1 MVAFGGSWPWV
12 RRALDALRH
21 NTPESYE
28 VILVDNGGCRDH
40 SSPGG
45 ANVELVQNKENVGF
59 GPASNQGAARARGDV
74 LCLLNPDV
82 LVEPGWLGPLL
93 ERAHEAGVGAA
104 FPAKLNLDGT
114 MQEAGAFVTGEG
126 NAFLFGDGEG
136 ADAPQYAFRRE
147 VDFGSAAAMCMTRSC
162 FISAGGFDPA
172 YRIAYYE
179 DADLCFRLRT
189 QGLRLVYEPRAR
201 VLHARSVSAPPAELT
216 DVYAANRRV
225 FLSRWEAV
233 IEDRPKWEEID
244 TNPRV
249 RLEAR
254 DLHAS
259 DRFLVLGADDAIQR
273 LASELA
279 SALPRALVTLIVE
292 QIDPSSVRALLG
304 SGVEVVQVRDARPPL
319 VERAGHYSHVVT
331 VHKETPRSL
340 WSVLRETQPDAPF
353 LDAAEG
359 SAAVLSSRTRRRAR
373 RPRHRPRRRPS
384 PG

>member
-1 MVAFGGSWPWV
+1 MTPATNDSAVLTSIVMVAFGGSWQWV
-12 RRALDALRH
+12 PRALDALRQ
-21 NTPESYE
+21 NTPEPYE
-28 VILVDNGGCRDH
+28 VILVDNGGGRDH

-45 ANVELVQNKENVGF
+45 ANVELVQNEENVGF

-82 LVEPGWLGPLL
+82 LVEPGWLEPLL
-93 ERAHEAGVGAA
+93 ERAHEPGVGAA

-114 MQEAGAFVTGEG
+114 MQEAGAFVTGEA
-126 NAFLFGDGEG
+126 NAFVFGDGEG
-136 ADAPQYAFRRE
+136 ADVPHYAFRRE

-162 FISAGGFDPA
+162 FLSAGGFDPA

-216 DVYAANRRV
+216 DVYATNRRV

-233 IEDRPKWEEID
+233 IQDRPKWEEID

-259 DRFLVLGADDAIQR
+259 DRFLALGADDAIRR
-273 LASELA
+273 LAGELA
-279 SALPRALVTLIVE
+279 SAQPRALVTLIVE
-292 QIDPSSVRALLG
+292 QIDPSSARALLG
-304 SGVEVVQVRDARPPL
+304 AGVEVIQARDAGHPL
-319 VERAGHYSHVVT
+319 AERAGHYSHVIT
-331 VHKETPRSL
+331 AHEETPRSL
-340 WSVLRETQPDAPF
+340 WTVLRETQPDALF
-353 LDAAEG
+353 LDPAEA
-359 SAAVLSSRTRRRAR
+359 SAAVLSSRIA
-373 RPRHRPRRRPS
+373 P
-384 PG
+384 